1 MLFDWQM
8 FDLNINPEQKRGLVI
23 IFALTIGL
31 GGFYFFNSRPSAQ
44 PVLMQDVVKDVV
56 QESMQSESAQLIINV
71 AGKVNNPGVYQ
82 LPQGS
87 RVVDAIEAAGK
98 QLKGVDISDINLAR
112 VLVDGEQILV
122 GGIKVSNGKAAT
134 KKITTANP
142 LDINR
147 ATLAQLDT
155 LPGIGPVTAE
165 RIIAYRSK
173 VGRINSLDELKK
185 ISGLGGMKFEEI
197 KPLLRVL

>member
-1 MLFDWQM
+1 M
-8 FDLNINPEQKRGLVI
+8 FDFNLNPEQKRGLVI

-44 PVLMQDVVKDVV
+44 PVLMQEVLADTS
-56 QESMQSESAQLIINV
+56 QESLASNSAQLIINV
-71 AGKVNNPGVYQ
+71 AGKVSNPGVYQ

-87 RVVDAIEAAGK
+87 RVVDAIEAAGM

-122 GGIKVSNGKAAT
+122 GGLKLSSGKVAT
-134 KKITTANP
+134 KKITVDSP

-147 ATLAQLDT
+147 ATLTQLDT
-155 LPGIGPVTAE
+155 LPGIGPVTAQ

-197 KPLLRVL
+197 KPLLRIL

>member
-1 MLFDWQM
+1 MPM
-8 FDLNINPEQKRGLVI
+8 IDLNIANEQKRGLAV
-23 IFALTIGL
+23 IFALSIGIAGL
-31 GGFYFFNSRPSAQ
+31 YFLNSRPHSQ
-44 PVLMQDVVKDVV
+44 MPVMSDVPPIISQTEPAK
-56 QESMQSESAQLIINV
+56 LIINV
-71 AGKVNNPGVYQ
+71 AGKVANPGVYQ
-82 LPQGS
+82 LPSGS
-87 RVVDAIEAAGK
+87 RVIDAIEAAGN

-122 GGIKVSNGKAAT
+122 GANKHSSGKVVAKKVSPD
-134 KKITTANP
+134 NP

-155 LPGIGPVTAE
+155 LPGIGPVTAQ
-165 RIIAYRSK
+165 RIIDYRIK

-185 ISGLGGMKFEEI
+185 ISGLGGLKFEEI

>member
-1 MLFDWQM
+1 M
-8 FDLNINPEQKRGLVI
+8 FDFNLNPEQKRGLVI

-44 PVLMQDVVKDVV
+44 PVLLQEVLTQTS
-56 QESMQSESAQLIINV
+56 QESLAGNSAQLIINV
-71 AGKVNNPGVYQ
+71 AGKVSNPGVYQ

-87 RVVDAIEAAGK
+87 RVVDAIEAAGM

-122 GGIKVSNGKAAT
+122 GGLKLSSGKAAT
-134 KKITTANP
+134 KKITVDSP

-147 ATLAQLDT
+147 ATLTQLDT
-155 LPGIGPVTAE
+155 LPGIGPVTAQ

-197 KPLLRVL
+197 KPLLRIL